1 MADLLI
7 ARIECLILGHLQPH
21 AAGKR
26 LAPIH
31 MDLILSRKIG
41 WSWLALLA
49 GLAGL
54 AWLLAPVIAPFLAGV
69 VLAYALHPM
78 VESLARRRIPRW
90 LGAGLVLAAV
100 GTVFFAV
107 LLLVVPVITRQL
119 PLIRDQLPWVLDQLN
134 QYLMPIGARVGL
146 DVGVDVAAVR
156 EALKTAIA
164 GHEGE
169 LFGGVWASLRIG
181 GSAVLAVL
189 GNAFLMPMVA
199 FYLLLEWSSLLVRV
213 RRLVPPRWQLAL
225 DGFAREC
232 DQVLGQYLRGQLLVM
247 GILAV
252 VYAALLAVVGLKLA
266 IPIGVFTGLAVFVP
280 YVGFGVGLLLA
291 LMAAVLQFQAL
302 SGVLWVGGVFLVGQ
316 LLESMYLTPRLLG
329 ERIGL
334 HPLAVIFA
342 LLAFGHVLGFVGIL
356 IALPVS
362 AVLLVVIRRALA
374 AYLASPLYLK

>member
-1 MADLLI
+1 LADLRI

-21 AAGKR
+21 AVRR
-26 LAPIH
+26 LLALTH

-49 GLAGL
+49 GLGGL
-54 AWLLAPVIAPFLAGV
+54 AWLLAPVMAPFLAGV
-69 VLAYALHPM
+69 VLAYALHPV
-78 VESLARRRIPRW
+78 VELLARRRVPRW
-90 LGAGLVLAAV
+90 LGAVLVLAAM
-100 GTVFFAV
+100 GMVFFAV
-107 LLLVVPVITRQL
+107 LLPVVTKQL
-119 PLIRDQLPWVLDQLN
+119 PLIRDQLPWVLDQVN
-134 QYLMPIGARVGL
+134 QYLVPMGERFGL

-156 EALKTAIA
+156 EVLKTAIA

-189 GNAFLMPMVA
+189 GNIFLMPMVA
-199 FYLLLEWSSLLVRV
+199 FYLLLDWSSLLART
-213 RRLVPPRWQLAL
+213 RQLVPLRWQLAL
-225 DGFAREC
+225 DEFAREC

-247 GILAV
+247 GILAL
-252 VYAALLAVVGLKLA
+252 VYSVLLALVGLKLA
-266 IPIGVFTGLAVFVP
+266 IPIGLFTGLAVFVP
-280 YVGFGVGLLLA
+280 YVGFGLGLLLA

-302 SGVLWVGGVFLVGQ
+302 SGVAWVGGVFLLGQ
-316 LLESMYLTPRLLG
+316 LLESLYLTPRLLG

-342 LLAFGHVLGFVGIL
+342 LLAFGHLFGFVGIL

-374 AYLASPLYLK
+374 AYLVSPLYLK

>member
-1 MADLLI
+1 LADLRI

-21 AAGKR
+21 AVR
-26 LAPIH
+26 RPLALTH

-49 GLAGL
+49 GLGGL
-54 AWLLAPVIAPFLAGV
+54 AWLLAPVMAPFLAGV
-69 VLAYALHPM
+69 VLAYALHPV
-78 VESLARRRIPRW
+78 VELLARRRVPRW
-90 LGAGLVLAAV
+90 LGAVLVLAAM
-100 GTVFFAV
+100 GMVFFAV
-107 LLLVVPVITRQL
+107 LLMVVPVVTKQL
-119 PLIRDQLPWVLDQLN
+119 PLIRDQLPWVLDQVN
-134 QYLMPIGARVGL
+134 QYLVPMGERFGL

-156 EALKTAIA
+156 EVLKTAIA

-189 GNAFLMPMVA
+189 GNIFLMPMVA
-199 FYLLLEWSSLLVRV
+199 FYLLLDWSSLLART
-213 RRLVPPRWQLAL
+213 RQLVPLRWQLAL

-247 GILAV
+247 GILAL
-252 VYAALLAVVGLKLA
+252 VYSVLLALVGLKLA
-266 IPIGVFTGLAVFVP
+266 IPIGLFTGLAVFVP
-280 YVGFGVGLLLA
+280 YVGFGLGLLLA

-302 SGVLWVGGVFLVGQ
+302 SGVAWVGGVFLLGQ
-316 LLESMYLTPRLLG
+316 LLESLYLTPRLLG

-342 LLAFGHVLGFVGIL
+342 LLAFGHLFGFVGIL

-374 AYLASPLYLK
+374 AYLVSPLYLK